1 MAEKRPNHL
10 VGRGTSESPPNR
22 FESVAAERDYDHL
35 AADDD
40 LLVDERRVPTIFLPD
55 NAKTL
60 IRENDSPEV
69 GFRFSINPYRGCEHG
84 CTYCYARPTHETLG
98 LNAGIDFESRILVKH
113 DAVQLLRQELND
125 RRWKSEPIM
134 ISGVTDC
141 YQPAERRFQLTRGIL
156 EVLLESRQ
164 SLCIITKNSLILRDL
179 DLFEQLARHNLV

>member
-60 IRENDSPEV
+60 IRENDSPDV

-98 LNAGIDFESRILVKH
+98 LNAGIDFETKIFVKH
-113 DAVQLLRQELND
+113 KAPELLRERLTSPA
-125 RRWKSEPIM
+125 WKPEVIA
-134 ISGVTDC
+134 IS
-141 YQPAERRFQLTRGIL
+141 
-156 EVLLESRQ
+156 
-164 SLCIITKNSLILRDL
+164 
-179 DLFEQLARHNLV
+179 